1 MNFQTI
7 VERPKNDS
15 TVADLCGGIST
26 GYASPAGRIRE
37 KRCNPRTP
45 MRKLEK
51 TVVLVGMMGA
61 GKTSVGRRLAAVL
74 AVPFRDADSE
84 IEQAA
89 ACTVNEIFERY
100 GEPEFRAG
108 ERKVIL
114 RLLQEPPHVLATG
127 GGAFMDPETRAK
139 IKESAISIWLKAH
152 IELLLDRVMR
162 KDTRP
167 LLRNT
172 DRRAALE
179 RLLKEREPIY
189 AEADITVESEGGPHE
204 MMVKRVLAALDAHG
218 CEQRANL
225 GAHP

>member
-1 MNFQTI
+1 
-7 VERPKNDS
+7 
-15 TVADLCGGIST
+15 
-26 GYASPAGRIRE
+26 
-37 KRCNPRTP
+37 

-51 TVVLVGMMGA
+51 TLVLVGMMGA

-74 AVPFRDADSE
+74 GVAFRDADAE
-84 IEQAA
+84 IELAA
-89 ACTVNEIFERY
+89 GCSINEIFERY

-114 RLLQEPPHVLATG
+114 RLLTEPPHVLATG
-127 GGAFMDPETRAK
+127 GGAFLDPETRAR
-139 IKESAISIWLKAH
+139 IKESAISIWLKAQ
-152 IELLLDRVMR
+152 IELLLERVIR

-179 RLLKEREPIY
+179 RLLMEREPIY

-204 MMVKRVLAALDAHG
+204 IVVKRILAALDSSGPAREAPH
-218 CEQRANL
+218 L
-225 GAHP
+225 GAQP